1 MVGWAGLVGWV
12 GMVGWVGLGGWVGM
26 GWVGMG
32 WDGWGGTFKG
42 SFRPPTFIFRYQIVS
57 HLGLV
62 LQGAWQTGPAPSPT
76 YSPLYASLA
85 SEEASSILIIQLVDH
100 LHTSGDCGALAAVFS
115 PLLQHCLR

>member
-1 MVGWAGLVGWV
+1 MC
-12 GMVGWVGLGGWVGM
+12 
-26 GWVGMG
+26 
-32 WDGWGGTFKG
+32 
-42 SFRPPTFIFRYQIVS
+42 IFRYQIVS

-85 SEEASSILIIQLVDH
+85 SEEASSILILQLVDH
-100 LHTSGDCGALAAVFS
+100 LHTSGGDCGALAQGDCGALAAVFS